1 MVVQTIPTPAQA
13 VEYVEALA
21 QVVGDFEALGHGA
34 RLNAS
39 IALGVASSRVS
50 GVLLFRGIDRELLNQ
65 LGQWATEERE
75 RRGI

>member
-1 MVVQTIPTPAQA
+1 MAVQTTPTPAEA
-13 VEYVEALA
+13 VEYVEKLA

-50 GVLLFRGIDRELLNQ
+50 GVLLYRGIDRDLLDN
-65 LGQWATEERE
+65 LGQWATNE
-75 RRGI
+75 RRRRGV